1 MHAGGPVYESD
12 DVVAGA
18 GPPHCSHVSTTTHR
32 EREFS
37 TGGTESPEIWDGC
50 GRRPVGQWGGGKRP
64 RRSRAVTDCT
74 FQTSSEHSTSLGRVG
89 YQHCVCGRFRVL

>member
-1 MHAGGPVYESD
+1 MHAGGLVYEPD

-37 TGGTESPEIWDGC
+37 TGELNPQKYGMDAVADLSDC
-50 GRRPVGQWGGGKRP
+50 VGKEANAHKGVEP
-64 RRSRAVTDCT
+64 
-74 FQTSSEHSTSLGRVG
+74 
-89 YQHCVCGRFRVL
+89 

>member
-1 MHAGGPVYESD
+1 MYAGGPVYEPD

-37 TGGTESPEIWDGC
+37 TGGTESQKYGMDAVADLSDG
-50 GRRPVGQWGGGKRP
+50 VGKEANAHEGVEP
-64 RRSRAVTDCT
+64 
-74 FQTSSEHSTSLGRVG
+74 
-89 YQHCVCGRFRVL
+89 